1 MALGK
6 CNTLKQKPKLLG
18 VVSGQQLTCLG
29 FSLERHLGNLEEK
42 GVGGLGGTRERQNQD
57 KALFKVQFYYFRHS
71 VMKQGKGTKSHQIIL
86 E

>member
-1 MALGK
+1 MAIGK

-18 VVSGQQLTCLG
+18 VVSGQRLTCLG
-29 FSLERHLGNLEEK
+29 FSLERHLRNLEEK
-42 GVGGLGGTRERQNQD
+42 RGGIGGMRERQNQD

-71 VMKQGKGTKSHQIIL
+71 LMKQGKETESRQIIL

>member
-18 VVSGQQLTCLG
+18 VVSGQRLTCLG

-42 GVGGLGGTRERQNQD
+42 RELGGQEKD
-57 KALFKVQFYYFRHS
+57 VAK
-71 VMKQGKGTKSHQIIL
+71 TKF
-86 E
+86 

>member
-6 CNTLKQKPKLLG
+6 CNTIKQKPNLLG
-18 VVSGQQLTCLG
+18 VVSGQRLTCLG
-29 FSLERHLGNLEEK
+29 SSLERHLGNLEEK

-71 VMKQGKGTKSHQIIL
+71 VMKQGKGTESH
-86 E
+86 